1 MKNDGTV
8 EIGSKV
14 SLLIDDEIEIYEIVG
29 INESDIFNNKISY
42 ESIIGKSIL
51 GKRVNDTVDV
61 DEVNLY
67 NVKIIEIN

>member
-1 MKNDGTV
+1 MG
-8 EIGSKV
+8 IGSKV